1 MAYFDNFNKQDWY
14 EIGMTESAIRPYP
27 LTLDDIERCSL
38 IADEIISK
46 YEKRVITP
54 SKELTL
60 GNVLQNATMIY
71 YNLGMH
77 TNARKALSVLQQI
90 QYQDNHSNHPQSL
103 TVQSYLVKTGAVVCK
118 KPCYVDVPSRFNMS
132 SIYFMVHEIAHML
145 KEDNHLEC
153 KGIYTDIEV
162 IPILLELISAH
173 VRGDNNVFR
182 LRELLMLD
190 IAYNFKKLQEDLDN
204 NLISNDEMIAFNTF
218 YRHNAC
224 YLNSFY
230 YSLRLFGMYLEAPDY
245 VLGIIDDVLS
255 HRLTTREVINNY
267 LSNDDYLYEAGIDQ
281 FRSKLK

>member
-1 MAYFDNFNKQDWY
+1 MAYFDNFDKQDWY

-27 LTLDDIERCSL
+27 FTLDDMERSEL

-46 YEKRVITP
+46 YEKRIITP

-60 GNVLQNATMIY
+60 GNVLQNTAMIY

-77 TNARKALSVLQQI
+77 TNARKAVSILQQI
-90 QYQDNHSNHPQSL
+90 QYQDNHSNHPEYL
-103 TVQSYLVKTGAVVCK
+103 TVQSYLVKTGATICK

-132 SIYFMVHEIAHML
+132 SIYFMVHEVAHML
-145 KEDNHLEC
+145 KEENPLEC
-153 KGIYTDIEV
+153 KGIHTDIEV
-162 IPILLELISAH
+162 IPMLLEMISAH

-190 IAYNFKKLQEDLDN
+190 IAYNFKRLKEDLDN
-204 NLISNDEMIAFNTF
+204 GLISSDEMIAFNTLLK
-218 YRHNAC
+218 HNAC

-230 YSLRLFGMYLEAPDY
+230 YTLRLFSMYLDAPQY

-255 HRLTTREVINNY
+255 HRLTTNKTIV
-267 LSNDDYLYEAGIDQ
+267 
-281 FRSKLK
+281 